1 MTSPC
6 LEQAYVENAVAELES
21 PCREL
26 WRPTRDDQMAAI
38 EILLASSIP
47 TELRTALRERE
58 FELATRRA
66 AA

>member
-1 MTSPC
+1 MNMRCPE
-6 LEQAYVENAVAELES
+6 LAYVENAVAALETPS
-21 PCREL
+21 REI

-66 AA
+66 A

>member
-1 MTSPC
+1 MIPADLQDEIANVRMS
-6 LEQAYVENAVAELES
+6 QMQRDA
-21 PCREL
+21 REL

-58 FELATRRA
+58 ITLSIRRA
-66 AA
+66 A

>member
-1 MTSPC
+1 MTSLCP
-6 LEQAYVENAVAELES
+6 EQAYVENAVAALEA